1 MPSSPSRIGQPLST
15 GAKAGIGVGVAIGVL
30 ALSLTAFFLGRSTR
44 RKRHAP
50 LEAGAAG
57 HAADYEYRKPELEG
71 QGLSELGDTGGYE
84 EHVAH
89 ELPGG
94 ANVSEV
100 EATPV
105 PVPAPAP
112 VPARTS
118 VHEVPER
125 GSREV
130 SSAVEQE
137 EVLISPL
144 DVSGGHTVDQEVLVS
159 PLGVSGGHTYDDPR
173 LVQNPWASDRP
184 L

>member
-1 MPSSPSRIGQPLST
+1 M
-15 GAKAGIGVGVAIGVL
+15 L
-30 ALSLTAFFLGRSTR
+30 ALALIAFFLGRSTR

-50 LEAGAAG
+50 LEARGAAG

-71 QGLSELGDTGGYE
+71 QGLSELGDTGGYG
-84 EHVAH
+84 EHAAH

-105 PVPAPAP
+105 PVP

-137 EVLISPL
+137 EVLVSPL
-144 DVSGGHTVDQEVLVS
+144 DVSGGHTVDQEEVLVS